1 MRGFYSG
8 LGLFVAFIITSC
20 NSTPTYPKP
29 KAFLALSYQKANYRL
44 FENEYYTLPVPKW
57 AQVLNKTSKSIEL
70 FYPELNA
77 SLYINYVPV
86 TLSLDEMVHGI
97 EKKLSEHQT
106 KATAIVAY
114 PYEEDGG
121 TKAGVLYEIK
131 GNAASSAQF
140 YVTDKEKHFLN
151 GALYFNI
158 KPNYDSI
165 YPAAQYII
173 EDLRE
178 MISQVSWKTP

>member
-1 MRGFYSG
+1 MV
-8 LGLFVAFIITSC
+8 LFMVFIIASC
-20 NSTPTYPKP
+20 SNAPIYPKP
-29 KAFLALSYQKANYRL
+29 KAFLSLSYQKAHYSL
-44 FENEYYTLPVPKW
+44 FENDYYTLPIPSK
-57 AQVLNKTSKSIEL
+57 AQILNETSKSIEL

-77 SLYINYVPV
+77 SVYINYAPV
-86 TLSLDEMVHGI
+86 TPSLEEMVRGI
-97 EKKLSEHQT
+97 EQKLSEHQI

-114 PYEEDGG
+114 PYEEVRDS
-121 TKAGVLYEIK
+121 KVGVLYEIK
-131 GNAASSAQF
+131 GNAASAAQF
-140 YVTDKEKHFLN
+140 YVTDKKRHFLN

-173 EDLRE
+173 KDLRE